1 MNRTTIMWFKI
12 SLQRIHDY
20 KATFPETLTAITIAL
35 PEASKVTAIALASS
49 LVVED
54 PKEEAQTAF

>member
-1 MNRTTIMWFKI
+1 MWFKI

-20 KATFPETLTAITIAL
+20 NATFPETLTAVTIAS